1 MLAQRGGLIAFDV
14 GVGKTYTALAI
25 VARARQE
32 GWVRRPVILV
42 PGSLVWK
49 WHDDILCTLPDYRVV
64 VIGSKRKVLSRGVR
78 RGQTTSETDTPQERA
93 QKWTLLQTG
102 QADVAVLS
110 YDALARTK
118 MNKGAVMAYVRQV
131 EAVERSIAL
140 RKRALEEKVKTA
152 KQKDQLSERE
162 RALLEHGVRAWVEEI
177 LALPA
182 DWEYDPGIAWD
193 ELGVDMLVVDEA
205 AAFKNLHKPQARE
218 DGGVPKFMGGG
229 GEGSDRAWQLDFR
242 AAAVRRQTG
251 GAGIV
256 LLTATP
262 AKNSPLE
269 FYNLIQFIDPT
280 AFTKSGLSDPEQFI
294 DRFLKIEYREVL
306 DSSFEVANKMAV
318 TGFKNL
324 DDLRTIIFTYG
335 EFRTAAEVG
344 LKLPRPVVETL
355 TIQMDEVQEAKYARY
370 VAQIEQILSNPNPE
384 GGQSYAILG
393 LLARLSLV
401 ALHAGLED
409 GYVYKTALEGGAVQ
423 RRVYRDGEPVDVT
436 LRLSRPTYESR
447 N

>member
-1 MLAQRGGLIAFDV
+1 MRRGCSRSKAISTPTRSCPRLARLPRVPRLLQPRPGVFKPPSERRPKGEAPLTKEEKAERKRSIAERRLALATEWAKSFRAYIAADEARRERLVRAYNRVARGRIVPAYSPEPLEIARWGANAPKLKAHQIAGARRVLAQRGGLVAFDV

-25 VARARQE
+25 IARARQE

-78 RGQTTSETDTPQERA
+78 RGQTTSENDTPQERA

-102 QADVAVLS
+102 QADVAILS

-118 MNKGAVMAYVRQV
+118 MNEDAVMAYVGQV

-152 KQKDQLSERE
+152 KQKDKLSERE

-177 LALPA
+177 LALPP
-182 DWEYDPGIAWD
+182 DWDYDPGIAWD

-205 AAFKNLHKPQARE
+205 AAFKNLYKPQARE

-256 LLTATP
+256 L
-262 AKNSPLE
+262 
-269 FYNLIQFIDPT
+269 
-280 AFTKSGLSDPEQFI
+280 
-294 DRFLKIEYREVL
+294 
-306 DSSFEVANKMAV
+306 
-318 TGFKNL
+318 
-324 DDLRTIIFTYG
+324 
-335 EFRTAAEVG
+335 
-344 LKLPRPVVETL
+344 
-355 TIQMDEVQEAKYARY
+355 
-370 VAQIEQILSNPNPE
+370 
-384 GGQSYAILG
+384 
-393 LLARLSLV
+393 
-401 ALHAGLED
+401 
-409 GYVYKTALEGGAVQ
+409 
-423 RRVYRDGEPVDVT
+423 
-436 LRLSRPTYESR
+436 
-447 N
+447 